1 MNDEFLKELTGDEM
15 VELEALPAF
24 EEDVDIEHGSILAP
38 VDEMEVLEEVKAD
51 DSEEIRAVSEDERGE
66 MLRAV
71 RALNTRLAEVEMR
84 LNEALSRLSA
94 LEDKQ

>member
-15 VELEALPAF
+15 VELEVLPAF
-24 EEDVDIEHGSILAP
+24 EEDGDIEHGSILAP

-71 RALNTRLAEVEMR
+71 RALNARLAEVEMR